1 MLCRLPA
8 PIPPVFSSI
17 PDVLAAIADVFAPV
31 ANILET
37 IAAATDVTAIP
48 NIFETVPPIFA
59 SVADV
64 LTPVANVFKT
74 VWRKP
79 RPMPR
84 AARPLCRNRGRPRH
98 QNRECRGHSKSSHG
112 VPLLQ
117 ALLEIGP
124 RGPKEVT
131 LGVHGGTSPPH
142 SHDS

>member
-1 MLCRLPA
+1 MYLIPLAP
-8 PIPPVFSSI
+8 PIPPVFSPV

-37 IAAATDVTAIP
+37 IAAATDVTAI
-48 NIFETVPPIFA
+48 
-59 SVADV
+59 
-64 LTPVANVFKT
+64 ANVFET

-98 QNRECRGHSKSSHG
+98 QNRECRGHSKQSHG

-131 LGVHGGTSPPH
+131 LGGPWRYQPSAFARFMIVRRDRKRDMSSIG
-142 SHDS
+142 